1 MMQVR
6 EPQRWSPFT
15 KPEVDQAT
23 EQGLIQQVC
32 SGEHDAFYELVR
44 PYERVVYLATHA
56 LLRNDEDAEDAAQ
69 EAILKAFL
77 HLKGFRSESKF
88 STWLIQIAIN
98 EARMHLRRAKRNLH
112 DSLDEGVT
120 DPDGNYIPR
129 DFADWREIPS
139 QELEREELR
148 GALERALNSLHPRY
162 REVFILRDVER
173 LSIAETAELLGISA
187 GNVKIRLLRA
197 RLQMRDALA
206 PGFDG
211 SWRSE
216 RSYKKVRPW

>member
-1 MMQVR
+1 L
-6 EPQRWSPFT
+6 T

-23 EQGLIQQVC
+23 EQKLIERVC
-32 SGEHDAFYELVR
+32 SGDHDAFYELVR
-44 PYERVVYLATHA
+44 PYERVLYLTTYA
-56 LLRNDEDAEDAAQ
+56 LLRNDEDAADAAQ
-69 EAILKAFL
+69 EAVLKAFL

-98 EARMHLRRAKRNLH
+98 EARMHLRKAKRYLH
-112 DSLDEGVT
+112 DSLDEGAT

-148 GALERALNSLHPRY
+148 GALERALSSLDPRY
-162 REVFILRDVER
+162 REVFILRDVEQ

-206 PGFDG
+206 PGLDG
-211 SWRSE
+211 NWHLG